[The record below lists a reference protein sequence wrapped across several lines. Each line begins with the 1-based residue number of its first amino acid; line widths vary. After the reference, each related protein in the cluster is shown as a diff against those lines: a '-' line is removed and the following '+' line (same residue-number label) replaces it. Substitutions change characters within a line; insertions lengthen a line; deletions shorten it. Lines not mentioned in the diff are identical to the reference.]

1 MAKGVKIGKVTRKK
15 GSFVYVA
22 GNGDVM
28 ETMPARGRKKAT
40 TATKKKAA
48 PKKAAVKKS
57 APKKKTAVKKT
68 TAKRKTTVGKTAMN
82 ALDWG
87 KTTAERNNNLDKYNS
102 LKTVKS
108 KQDFVRALKK
118 KKTTAKKR

>member
-1 MAKGVKIGKVTRKK
+1 
-15 GSFVYVA
+15 
-22 GNGDVM
+22 
-28 ETMPARGRKKAT
+28 
-40 TATKKKAA
+40 
-48 PKKAAVKKS
+48 
-57 APKKKTAVKKT
+57 
-68 TAKRKTTVGKTAMN
+68 MN